1 MKLCYAG
8 WPQSGMV
15 WHQPTTCNYQGPR
28 TKLLPCK
35 LRRKIGF
42 CQQILRLSGLVNSSS
57 LNPAQPWLVFLQFL
71 FFPTPPTAADL
82 KETAI
87 SCCCPYRS
95 DCRAVKRPA
104 SKVKIQQLPYVHR
117 TLNLQFL
124 PKHCTWP
131 TCAQPFCFVW
141 FKRPAFRDSIAEMWL
156 VVKISPFLG
165 SYYNTAPI
173 F

>member
-1 MKLCYAG
+1 MRHFFNTSWKNAGRKLATDVKALAS
-8 WPQSGMV
+8 QLNLLASS
-15 WHQPTTCNYQGPR
+15 
-28 TKLLPCK
+28 KLLK
-35 LRRKIGF
+35 
-42 CQQILRLSGLVNSSS
+42 RLWSLSSS
-57 LNPAQPWLVFLQFL
+57 LSPDQPWLVFLQLL
-71 FFPTPPTAADL
+71 FFPTPPTALPTAADL